1 MVSTIR
7 LGQWGYYALKPE
19 KAGFLPWLMRHNLG
33 QTKQM
38 FVSENRRRFF
48 SSHATKKTL
57 LPDFHSECLF
67 CLIGKGQYLA
77 CLVKCVGAK
86 CTKRCCRV
94 QQRSAQRCGFVFEV
108 FWCGGHSSLLTPH
121 SSLALAPA
129 MRSEQFGAVH
139 FTYWPTVSQY
149 PMCKALQ
156 GSALYGNL

>member
-7 LGQWGYYALKPE
+7 LGQWGYYALEPKT
-19 KAGFLPWLMRHNLG
+19 AHFSLWLMRHNFG

-38 FVSENRRRFF
+38 FVKGNRRRFF
-48 SSHATKKTL
+48 SSLATKKTFCSFFL
-57 LPDFHSECLF
+57 CESLF

-108 FWCGGHSSLLTPH
+108 FGKRFSPRSSLLTPH
-121 SSLALAPA
+121 LLLLPLCAL
-129 MRSEQFGAVH
+129 SN
-139 FTYWPTVSQY
+139 
-149 PMCKALQ
+149 
-156 GSALYGNL
+156 SALCTLHNAHG